1 MATYRKLPLSGG
13 TANGRG
19 ILVAS
24 SSIATPT
31 VIHTTGSSGFDE
43 IWVYAVNTTT
53 SSVKLTLL
61 WGGTT
66 DPNDTIEFTVP
77 AENGLYLVAPG
88 LLLSGGETP
97 LVVRAFA
104 GSASVIALH
113 GYVNRV
119 V

>member
-1 MATYRKLPLSGG
+1 MATYSKLALSGG

-24 SSIATPT
+24 NTIATPT
-31 VIHTTGSSGFDE
+31 MIHTTGASGFEE
-43 IWVYAVNTTT
+43 IWIYAVNTSA

-88 LLLSGGETP
+88 LILQGSSLS
-97 LVVRAFA
+97 VRAFA
-104 GSASVIALH
+104 ATASVVALH